1 MDSSIPIWV
10 PIAIASG
17 ISIWA
22 LLSVLGSERQRR
34 QLSQPMQIA
43 PPSPPVNATSTAKA
57 PAAKVEA
64 KKPDRAAA

>member
-17 ISIWA
+17 IAIWA

-43 PPSPPVNATSTAKA
+43 PPAPPVNSTTVAK
-57 PAAKVEA
+57 PPVTKVEA

>member
-10 PIAIASG
+10 PIAIACG

-34 QLSQPMQIA
+34 QLSQPMQVA
-43 PPSPPVNATSTAKA
+43 PASPPVNATNIAKA
-57 PAAKVEA
+57 PVAKVEA